1 MTTVT
6 KTGDWR
12 RARAL
17 LAAGPVRLKA
27 AIAVAMRQ
35 EAEALRVMSRS
46 IRNAREIDLNED
58 DADRLAWIIY
68 NGLLNAGWSLK

>member
-1 MTTVT
+1 MPL
-6 KTGDWR
+6 TGTPLP
-12 RARAL
+12 AY
-17 LAAGPVRLKA
+17 
-27 AIAVAMRQ
+27 Q